1 MGPLD
6 PFGCAYL
13 IGPPVRSPSFHS
25 STLARR
31 WPTKVSTCEL
41 ALVDLETVMR
51 LVRWVLVVTLGEA
64 VVFSVPAAVG
74 VAVTGASSGPLP
86 TLVAIVLAGTVEGA
100 MLGAAQADCLY
111 RWRVLPVRRWWI
123 VATSVGAAVAWS
135 LGMLPS
141 TYDLRWTA
149 ATAVV
154 AGVGGLMLLTSL
166 PLAQYF
172 VLRDHVRRAALW
184 IPINIA
190 AWLLGIAWT
199 LAPSPVDES
208 TQLGPLI
215 LIYGIAG
222 LCMAA
227 TVAIVTGVAMTR
239 LLQTPIELDD
249 RSRAD
254 RAKPVSGSADAPAE

>member
-1 MGPLD
+1 
-6 PFGCAYL
+6 
-13 IGPPVRSPSFHS
+13 
-25 STLARR
+25 
-31 WPTKVSTCEL
+31 
-41 ALVDLETVMR
+41 MR

-64 VVFSVPAAVG
+64 VGFTVPAAVG
-74 VAVTGASSGPLP
+74 VAVTGASWKPLT
-86 TLVAIVLAGTVEGA
+86 TLVAIVLAGSVEGA
-100 MLGAAQADCLY
+100 MLGTAEADCLY

-123 VATSVGAAVAWS
+123 VATSVGATVAWS

-141 TYDLRWTA
+141 TFNLRWTA

-199 LAPSPVDES
+199 LAPSPVVDQS
-208 TQLGPLI
+208 TPTGALI

-222 LCMAA
+222 FCMAA
-227 TVAIVTGVAMTR
+227 TVAAVTGVGMIR
-239 LLQTPIELDD
+239 LLQSPVELDD
-249 RSRAD
+249 RSQQGR
-254 RAKPVSGSADAPAE
+254 RVSGSADAHAD

>member
-1 MGPLD
+1 
-6 PFGCAYL
+6 
-13 IGPPVRSPSFHS
+13 
-25 STLARR
+25 
-31 WPTKVSTCEL
+31 
-41 ALVDLETVMR
+41 MR

-64 VVFSVPAAVG
+64 VGFTVPAAVG
-74 VAVTGASSGPLP
+74 VAVTGSWGPLA
-86 TLVAIVLAGTVEGA
+86 TLVAIVLAGSVEGA

-111 RWRVLPVRRWWI
+111 RWQVLPVRRWWI
-123 VATSVGAAVAWS
+123 AATSVGAAVAWS

-141 TYDLRWTA
+141 TFNLRWTA

-199 LAPSPVDES
+199 LAPSPVVDQS
-208 TQLGPLI
+208 TPAGALI
-215 LIYGIAG
+215 LIYGVAG
-222 LCMAA
+222 FCMAA
-227 TVAIVTGVAMTR
+227 TVAVVTGVGIIR
-239 LLQTPIELDD
+239 LLQSPVELDD
-249 RSRAD
+249 RSQQGR
-254 RAKPVSGSADAPAE
+254 RVSGSADAHAE

>member
-1 MGPLD
+1 
-6 PFGCAYL
+6 
-13 IGPPVRSPSFHS
+13 
-25 STLARR
+25 
-31 WPTKVSTCEL
+31 
-41 ALVDLETVMR
+41 MR

-64 VVFSVPAAVG
+64 VGFSVPAAVG
-74 VAVTGASSGPLP
+74 VAVTGASWGPLA
-86 TLVAIVLAGTVEGA
+86 TLVAIVLAGSVEGA

-111 RWRVLPVRRWWI
+111 RWRVLPARRWWI

-141 TYDLRWTA
+141 TFDLRWTA
-149 ATAVV
+149 ATVVV

-172 VLRDHVRRAALW
+172 VLRDHVRRPALW

-199 LAPSPVDES
+199 LAPSPVVDQS
-208 TQLGPLI
+208 TPAGALI

-227 TVAIVTGVAMTR
+227 TVAVVTGVGMIR
-239 LLQTPIELDD
+239 LLQSPIELDD
-249 RSRAD
+249 RSQAD
-254 RAKPVSGSADAPAE
+254 QARPVSGSADAHVE